1 MESAED
7 RAPSIADWRW
17 RVNEGHTPGPCFLGR
32 GPTEQVRATC
42 PQSPAR
48 GATLRHPGESMDS
61 VAARHNV
68 YAMDADET
76 HALGCERVDDDPN
89 VSVLLETMEATGRWE
104 ATFRLRAW
112 EREQLNLAP
121 GQRLLDVG
129 CGLGDAALALADDL
143 GNDGE
148 IVGIDASAEMIAG
161 ARSRARTARCRVRF
175 TVGNALELAEPN
187 STFDAVRSERTLQWL
202 TDPKAAVA
210 EMARVLRPGGLLSLI
225 ETDWSTFEI
234 DVGDD
239 DLSKR
244 VHDAVQIER
253 RRASN
258 IGRRLADLVH
268 DIGFEL
274 VDETTGTQHWTTWNP
289 DESPAPY
296 GCFSMSSLAEDLI
309 DAGQL
314 GADDRDWFVSTIHSA
329 AREGRFSM
337 ALTMFGVVAVASRS
351 AP

>member
-1 MESAED
+1 MAPDSQLVLAFYGME
-7 RAPSIADWRW
+7 
-17 RVNEGHTPGPCFLGR
+17 
-32 GPTEQVRATC
+32 
-42 PQSPAR
+42 
-48 GATLRHPGESMDS
+48 
-61 VAARHNV
+61 
-68 YAMDADET
+68 ADET
-76 HALGCERVDDDPN
+76 HALGYQRVDDDPN

-104 ATFRLRAW
+104 ATLRLRAW
-112 EREQLNLAP
+112 EREQLNLTP

-129 CGLGDAALALADDL
+129 CGLGDTALALADEL
-143 GNDGE
+143 GSDGE

-175 TVGNALELAEPN
+175 TIGDALELDEPN
-187 STFDAVRSERTLQWL
+187 NTFDTVRSERTLQWL

-225 ETDWSTFEI
+225 ETDWSTFDI
-234 DVGDD
+234 DVGDG
-239 DLSKR
+239 DLAKR
-244 VHDAVQIER
+244 VHDAMQIER
-253 RRASN
+253 RRPSN

-268 DIGFEL
+268 DIGFE
-274 VDETTGTQHWTTWNP
+274 VMDQTTATQRWTAWNP

-314 GADDRDWFVSTIHSA
+314 GADERDRFVSTIDSA

-337 ALTMFGVVAVASRS
+337 ALTMFGVVAVVASRS